1 MQPYI
6 FSQCSHENATQIKRH
21 ILISITRKYPPPRDL
36 MSTEFYIVICDEV
49 SVDFREIKP
58 KRLIFRKPSR
68 YTTIFSI
75 RQFSAPQGNVVLITA
90 K

>member
-1 MQPYI
+1 
-6 FSQCSHENATQIKRH
+6 
-21 ILISITRKYPPPRDL
+21 
-36 MSTEFYIVICDEV
+36 MSTEIYIVICDEV

-90 K
+90 KWLERLNSIDDISALYGAACE

>member
-1 MQPYI
+1 MKMRPKL
-6 FSQCSHENATQIKRH
+6 SGTSSLVLLGST
-21 ILISITRKYPPPRDL
+21 PPPRDL

-58 KRLIFRKPSR
+58 KRLIFRKPGR